1 MHKVTPHKSCY
12 ATINAWHDV
21 LLPKRAM
28 NKTFFFKMAVKEV
41 SAADENGYV
50 RVKGYASTPDLDR
63 YRDIVEPEAFS
74 KALKGFM
81 KNPVVLRSHDADR
94 PVGEIESASVT
105 SKGLWVEAIVKEEAT
120 AKDVASGLFR
130 AFSIGYIPKKTEIR
144 NKDNEPLGDNDS
156 IWAWDNIRIIKELDL
171 VEISIVSTPANAS
184 ALFTLAKSLQQ
195 YTRQLA
201 MKSFDTGAPK
211 EQKDVEEPEEDEEED
226 VEEEENEAG
235 DEEEKT
241 TPEAPADDEE
251 PEEEAVEDTQPK
263 DTTTEEAKPS
273 TEEAGNEGGT
283 PSADGGEGAKA
294 TEEPKADA
302 KPEEEAEPEGE
313 SEEGKAIVL
322 AKDDVALLPS
332 LKAVGAIREPEGEEV
347 PAKVSKQ
354 FVSLLKKLHD
364 GLESENK
371 RANEEKDRAD
381 KLQAKL
387 NAIPEKKALA
397 PHRQFGSE
405 MTASES
411 GEAKKV
417 QETSEWFKSL
427 FKSR

>member
-1 MHKVTPHKSCY
+1 
-12 ATINAWHDV
+12 
-21 LLPKRAM
+21 M

-81 KNPVVLRSHDADR
+81 KNPVVLRSHDSDR
-94 PVGEIESASVT
+94 PVGEIETASVT
-105 SKGLWVEAIVKEEAT
+105 NKGLWVEAIVKEEAT

-195 YTRQLA
+195 FTRQLA

-211 EQKDVEEPEEDEEED
+211 EEKDATEAEAEEGEEGEED

-241 TPEAPADDEE
+241 TPEAPADAE
-251 PEEEAVEDTQPK
+251 PEEEAVEDAQQK

-273 TEEAGNEGGT
+273 TEEAGNEDGNS
-283 PSADGGEGAKA
+283 SADGGEGGEKPV
-294 TEEPKADA
+294 EEPKADA
-302 KPEEEAEPEGE
+302 EPEEVAKPEEE

-387 NAIPEKKALA
+387 NATPEKKALA

-405 MTASES
+405 MVASEKES

-417 QETSEWFKSL
+417 QETSAWFKSL